1 MESGD
6 LAAKHF
12 ANFIYRR
19 VARHWHS
26 RWVRWQPDGTLKQAF
41 QAERIFEPTKTE
53 GGEDAVTM
61 RVIYHYGDERGTVSE
76 GPQCGPWTIT
86 EAQHSRGDG
95 MAHPSSPDSMTTL
108 LLPGGPSAWCMKQSP
123 EGAPCALEMFLHHT
137 DLFRVSFGVIH
148 APDGALQQLSI
159 VREDTRGPWPRD
171 DWPSTDEARMV
182 SAAELEAALASAGAP
197 TATSGTGAAITASLV
212 QDVITSARWS
222 DVRVANVQVDGS
234 DAVLL
239 CDRFAIVAPRKVAPG
254 QPWRSAAAWWPESG
268 VLYTIEA
275 AWDAQGDL
283 EGIRTLTFRQA

>member
-137 DLFRVSFGVIH
+137 DLFRVSLSLIH
-148 APDGALQQLSI
+148 I
-159 VREDTRGPWPRD
+159 
-171 DWPSTDEARMV
+171 
-182 SAAELEAALASAGAP
+182 
-197 TATSGTGAAITASLV
+197 
-212 QDVITSARWS
+212 
-222 DVRVANVQVDGS
+222 
-234 DAVLL
+234 
-239 CDRFAIVAPRKVAPG
+239 
-254 QPWRSAAAWWPESG
+254 
-268 VLYTIEA
+268 
-275 AWDAQGDL
+275 
-283 EGIRTLTFRQA
+283 

>member
-1 MESGD
+1 M
-6 LAAKHF
+6 AADAHW
-12 ANFIYRR
+12 ANFLYPR
-19 VARHWHS
+19 VARRWHALWLRYS
-26 RWVRWQPDGTLKQAF
+26 PDGTLASRF
-41 QAERIFEPTKTE
+41 TAERIFAPLAADDDDGCEMS
-53 GGEDAVTM
+53 V
-61 RVIYHYGDERGTVSE
+61 VYHYEDGRGTVRD
-76 GPQCGPWTIT
+76 GPQCGPWRIT
-86 EAQHSRGDG
+86 KQPHSAADG
-95 MAHPSSPDSMTTL
+95 LLHPSSDIMTTL
-108 LLPGGPSAWCMKQSP
+108 MVPGGPSAWCMKQSP

-159 VREDTRGPWPRD
+159 IREDTRGPWPRD